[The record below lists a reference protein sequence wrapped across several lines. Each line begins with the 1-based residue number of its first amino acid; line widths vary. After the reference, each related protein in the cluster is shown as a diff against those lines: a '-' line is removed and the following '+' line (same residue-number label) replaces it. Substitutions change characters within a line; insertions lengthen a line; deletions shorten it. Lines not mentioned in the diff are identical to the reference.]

1 MAEADF
7 LQNTELTQLIS
18 PPAVFL
24 VIHLKQEQ
32 NQDGRFLKQEEPI
45 TSLRGV
51 GCYLYCFLICICKL
65 FVFFKKIKMPA
76 PS

>member
-24 VIHLKQEQ
+24 VTHLKLVIHLKQEQ
-32 NQDGRFLKQEEPI
+32 NQDGRFLKQKEPI
-45 TSLRGV
+45 TPLH
-51 GCYLYCFLICICKL
+51 
-65 FVFFKKIKMPA
+65 P
-76 PS
+76 